1 MDREP
6 SIRDNMAEHARVAA
20 LKGAESR
27 RLLRDL
33 SGICWP
39 GGVHDRTEPHARGW
53 LSLLGPELLIAETP
67 VCRCSEHCCQ
77 ICN

>member
-6 SIRDNMAEHARVAA
+6 SIRDNIAEHARVAA
-20 LKGAESR
+20 RPGTQAG

-33 SGICWP
+33 SGMCWP
-39 GGVHDRTEPHARGW
+39 GGVQDHTQPLARSW
-53 LSLLGPELLIAETP
+53 LSLRGPELLIVETP
-67 VCRCSEHCCQ
+67 VCRCGEGRCD